1 LSFVKST
8 MLMTDRSSISGGVTV
23 EGQAFRRYRKRKIK
37 KELRRALKGLEKDLL
52 KEVDRVSR
60 RRT

>member
-1 LSFVKST
+1 

-52 KEVDRVSR
+52 KEVDRVSH